1 MAALW
6 GQDEGVAAGF
16 PLISCI
22 LKSTSKQPLRL
33 VEDFAHGSPEHISDV
48 GGKTIPQVGKGS
60 MIAPQGL
67 GVALDL
73 R

>member
-48 GGKTIPQVGKGS
+48 GGRTIPKMG
-60 MIAPQGL
+60 
-67 GVALDL
+67 
-73 R
+73 